1 MAPPSVDLTK
11 LVKKLKKKAMS
22 VPEIAEFCE
31 VGTIRSAHR
40 VLEKLRNNGLELV
53 RLGSQ
58 GDYKYRILGD

>member
-11 LVKKLKKKAMS
+11 LAQKLKKGAMS

-40 VLEKLRNNGLELV
+40 VLEKLRSSGLELV

-58 GDYKYRILGD
+58 GDYKYRIL